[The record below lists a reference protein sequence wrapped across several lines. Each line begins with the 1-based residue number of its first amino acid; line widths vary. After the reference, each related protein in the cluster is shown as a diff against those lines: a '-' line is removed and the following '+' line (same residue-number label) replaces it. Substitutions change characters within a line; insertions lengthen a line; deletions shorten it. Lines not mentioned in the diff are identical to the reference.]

1 MCICTYIHTYVFT
14 LKINWLIVRGNIPP
28 LNQLNSDN
36 WLPQLGFN
44 HQTLRF
50 HASFCSRI
58 YLSALLE
65 VCWSHPGGCNDVC
78 GGHFICWPSADSR
91 ERTPGCPVP
100 CDVTRT
106 RGFVTVTQGHSLCSR
121 WNCSQWPR
129 NQAWRRGEVAN
140 SRTKRA
146 LLAWPNLLCA

>member
-1 MCICTYIHTYVFT
+1 MCICAHIHTCVFT

-44 HQTLRF
+44 HQTLCF

-78 GGHFICWPSADSR
+78 DGHFIRWPSADSR

-100 CDVTRT
+100 CDVTRA
-106 RGFVTVTQGHSLCSR
+106 RGLQLHSHSG
-121 WNCSQWPR
+121 SQPLLPLKLFPMTKEPSLEKG
-129 NQAWRRGEVAN
+129 RGGKFSDKEGT
-140 SRTKRA
+140 SG
-146 LLAWPNLLCA
+146 LA